1 MYWTQGVPDFFN
13 NQLQPKQTISCPI
26 VLTLW
31 IKQLLCS
38 NQAIHLSG
46 NLFWSSSNPVI
57 FSLARPFSFFL
68 FSAQKHTRPKPPF
81 FLPSLGR
88 RDNLGWFPPSILSSL
103 ARSTIDLITDTLTN
117 DSPLPTKALASSL
130 PYRSFHCW
138 KWWDFSPACR
148 LFFWL

>member
-46 NLFWSSSNPVI
+46 NLFWSSFNPVI

-117 DSPLPTKALASSL
+117 DSLHKPASLPLFFFLPSLFEAIVDGDEIFFTSLSSL
-130 PYRSFHCW
+130 
-138 KWWDFSPACR
+138 
-148 LFFWL
+148 